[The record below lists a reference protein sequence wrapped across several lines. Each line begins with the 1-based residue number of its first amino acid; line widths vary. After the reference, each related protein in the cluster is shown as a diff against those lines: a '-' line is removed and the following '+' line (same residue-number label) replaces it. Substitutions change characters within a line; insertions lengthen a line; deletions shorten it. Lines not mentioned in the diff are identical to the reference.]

1 MLPVP
6 PERPPDTGS
15 ACSSYLLSLLP
26 TLALLRC
33 RCTARL
39 EISVSDSRSSANR
52 RRSQVTWHLA
62 LDDCEGISLM
72 MQAGM

>member
-6 PERPPDTGS
+6 PERPPRYGFR
-15 ACSSYLLSLLP
+15 LQFLP

-39 EISVSDSRSSANR
+39 DIPVSDFRSSVNR